1 MFAIQTDVKLLM
13 FGGNKPD
20 GNETAFGSVIMPAEV
35 QKTLKVVH
43 YSATTY

>member
-20 GNETAFGSVIMPAEV
+20 SNDTAFGSVVMPLKV
-35 QKTLKVVH
+35 QMTLKMMH